1 LEEWV
6 QENIRK
12 DLLIGISLLLFN
24 LSLIKKRKERMCIVY
39 NQLMRKE
46 EKEIRVKV

>member
-1 LEEWV
+1 MGAGEH
-6 QENIRK
+6 QKRFINRH
-12 DLLIGISLLLFN
+12 FP
-24 LSLIKKRKERMCIVY
+24 SLIQSESDKKKRKERMCIVY